1 MALPVVVLLQCC
13 SAPPDDV
20 PAYKPPRARDDEVS
34 LSVDEEPS
42 VCRSLSVFPAFAF
55 SGSRRALRAQMTAR
69 RDARGREKA
78 NRKRRGLE
86 HKEGGLMEESTD
98 DLLRGLVGRIDALEA
113 ARADI
118 ASKVEA
124 LQSDNVSLNRK
135 VDGLTRDNAI
145 LREEVASLKH
155 GESTAVD
162 PRKRSKTEHLKITTL
177 GNDATVHIASFLG
190 ANDIVCLGRT
200 CGHFGNRYVS
210 PNGQMT
216 SLVEELAGQ
225 VIDGSAT
232 DYEKSVL
239 VGGKKIKR
247 LRELEMMRLP
257 LYFKQLIG
265 SGNAIRPHHGM
276 SIVSMSCDGGNEVTA
291 ISNHVM
297 RTGKH
302 YVTFHISETA
312 GRLADPYYLDFGV
325 IRPVKDWDKKGLDSF
340 EPTCYY
346 DVSFDDCENY
356 REQLLAEK
364 TDEWGND
371 LHCCCFDSDD
381 GRCYF
386 ASWNDEDKTEKDDWN
401 GDDWEGSEPFNAIG
415 NCTVGLLLNLDSGT
429 LSVFKDGRELGIMK
443 GGLAGAYCWYVC
455 GLVITSDV
463 KIERGMPPVT
473 RIH

>member
-1 MALPVVVLLQCC
+1 
-13 SAPPDDV
+13 
-20 PAYKPPRARDDEVS
+20 
-34 LSVDEEPS
+34 
-42 VCRSLSVFPAFAF
+42 
-55 SGSRRALRAQMTAR
+55 
-69 RDARGREKA
+69 
-78 NRKRRGLE
+78 
-86 HKEGGLMEESTD
+86 MEESTD

-113 ARADI
+113 ARSDLE
-118 ASKVEA
+118 SRVEA

-145 LREEVASLKH
+145 LREEITRLKH
-155 GESTAVD
+155 GESKAETS
-162 PRKRSKTEHLKITTL
+162 RKRSKTEHLALTTL

-190 ANDIVCLGRT
+190 ATDIAWLGRT
-200 CGHFGNRYVS
+200 CRHFGRSCVGS
-210 PNGQMT
+210 DGQMA
-216 SLVEELAGQ
+216 SLVEELARQ
-225 VIDGSAT
+225 VVDGSAT

-239 VGGKKIKR
+239 AGGRKIKM
-247 LRELEMMRLP
+247 LHELEQMRLP

-265 SGNAIRPHHGM
+265 SGNSTRPHHGM
-276 SIVSMSCDGGNEVTA
+276 SIVSMSCDEGKEVTA

-325 IRPVKDWDKKGLDSF
+325 IRPIKDWDKKGLGSF

-346 DVSFDDCENY
+346 DESFAECEKY

-364 TDEWGND
+364 TDEWGDD
-371 LHCCCFDSDD
+371 LHCCCYDSDD

-386 ASWNDEDKTEKDDWN
+386 ASWSDDDETEKDDWN
-401 GDDWEGSEPFNAIG
+401 GDDWEGSEPLNAIG
-415 NCTVGLLLNLDSGT
+415 NCTVGLMLDLDSGT
-429 LSVFKDGRELGIMK
+429 LSVFKDGLELGIMK

-455 GLVITSDV
+455 GLVITSV
-463 KIERGMPPVT
+463 VEIERGMPPVT